1 MPLKDLPLPA
11 VETAVP
17 DDVRAFLREAER
29 RIERFQRTSRSHG
42 FVPGDYAGAYGV
54 LQALAAAN
62 LAPGSRFCEW
72 GSGFGVVACLAAR
85 LDFEACGIE
94 IEPKL
99 VDAARRL
106 AADFDLP
113 VQFVCDSFI
122 PAGGE
127 AYVEAGGA
135 YAWLT
140 TDTGRAAEELGLTP
154 DDFDVIYAYPW
165 PDEVQLVGNLF
176 RRYAAAGAVL
186 VTYDGIEGFR
196 LRRKVA
202 KRQGSAGRGRI

>member
-1 MPLKDLPLPA
+1 MPLKNLPLPA
-11 VETAVP
+11 VDTAVP
-17 DDVRAFLREAER
+17 DDVRAFLREADR

-42 FVPGDYAGAYGV
+42 FIPGDYASTYGM
-54 LQALAAAN
+54 LQALAATN

-72 GSGFGVVACLAAR
+72 GSGFGVIACLAAL

-94 IEPKL
+94 IEPEL
-99 VDAARRL
+99 VDAARQL

-113 VQFVCDSFI
+113 VQFACDSFI
-122 PAGGE
+122 PEGGE
-127 AYVEAGGA
+127 AYVDAGGE

-140 TDTGRAAEELGLTP
+140 TDAGRAAEELDLAP
-154 DDFDVIYAYPW
+154 DDFDVIYVYPW

-176 RRYAAAGAVL
+176 QRYAAVGAVF

-196 LRRKVA
+196 LRRKMA
-202 KRQGSAGRGRI
+202 KKQGSGRRG